1 MLSSEDR
8 FNIIK
13 QSIAG
18 QIEGPAYE
26 AIQAAEQESL
36 QANTEEAPQS
46 EQQTQIPQTPVGPP
60 PAQTIPRVYDQLG
73 SLIEPGSTGVG
84 LNQMA
89 GTSPGQTIQPG
100 EYKTG
105 GKKDPPSNADKARK
119 FRMMRPAQGEYF
131 EGQKENSHSTHLATT
146 YEADGKY
153 YVVPSITN
161 KKAPYASSVYH
172 PQSFREAMN
181 AGEGIPFD
189 TQEEASKFAEGS
201 WKLPKYPRPEYKT
214 GGPKSKTSKD
224 DTPIIDYG
232 MLPEVTVTDKDP
244 VRPWMLLK
252 KLRRNWAKNLNPF
265 DYGKNPLKTAFET
278 GVLNKKDKRESTK
291 WDITKLANQEK
302 LEDPQAE
309 LLRGDKKEASMWAK
323 EREDLFK
330 ILMGHSPEHNSLIKN
345 DDGSFSSPYAE
356 NIIKKRMGN
365 TLDPDYDYPTNEKE
379 KILKHVE
386 KYGNYAGRVLGN
398 HKMKFGTDEKGDY
411 VDYKDIWD
419 LNPLDPKVKT
429 VAPKWRGTVDKVVT
443 GFNKHV
449 LGMTPPVVKGR
460 VYYENGGPKSKAPKP
475 LTESD
480 AKLEEEWPLMLQKQ
494 RFVESGF
501 NTNAKSSK
509 GATGSAQIMPDTLDY
524 AKMKGWVPETISMKD
539 LTGAEGYSISK
550 HIQEK
555 YMDNLFNRSWNKGTN
570 EAKKAKALLAYN
582 WGPENTRV
590 KLNKLIDQGVNVW
603 DNTDFTKH
611 FNEESRQYKGKI
623 LDDLTTKKDPYV
635 QRDYKKL
642 KDLSPL
648 LRMHGGP
655 KVLYNNKKLKK

>member
-105 GKKDPPSNADKARK
+105 GIKD
-119 FRMMRPAQGEYF
+119 G
-131 EGQKENSHSTHLATT
+131 
-146 YEADGKY
+146 
-153 YVVPSITN
+153 
-161 KKAPYASSVYH
+161 
-172 PQSFREAMN
+172 
-181 AGEGIPFD
+181 
-189 TQEEASKFAEGS
+189 
-201 WKLPKYPRPEYKT
+201 
-214 GGPKSKTSKD
+214 
-224 DTPIIDYG
+224 
-232 MLPEVTVTDKDP
+232 
-244 VRPWMLLK
+244 
-252 KLRRNWAKNLNPF
+252 
-265 DYGKNPLKTAFET
+265 
-278 GVLNKKDKRESTK
+278 
-291 WDITKLANQEK
+291 DITKYDQQGHGQKRPLMSTISQKINFKRLRTPEEDKVITAFTGLPKEDYNK
-302 LEDPQAE
+302 LYDHMEGISDKFKDKS
-309 LLRGDKKEASMWAK
+309 LLESAKEVVNLDLSTFKKYRKQVGLDKKDILNLISAGKKSNFL
-323 EREDLFK
+323 ERT
-330 ILMGHSPEHNSLIKN
+330 SAALIKKAV
-345 DDGSFSSPYAE
+345 S
-356 NIIKKRMGN
+356 
-365 TLDPDYDYPTNEKE
+365 
-379 KILKHVE
+379 LKD
-386 KYGNYAGRVLGN
+386 
-398 HKMKFGTDEKGDY
+398 F
-411 VDYKDIWD
+411 
-419 LNPLDPKVKT
+419 KT
-429 VAPKWRGTVDKVVT
+429 
-443 GFNKHV
+443 
-449 LGMTPPVVKGR
+449 
-460 VYYENGGPKSKAPKP
+460 GGPKSKAPKP

-480 AKLEEEWPLMLQKQ
+480 AKLEKEWPLMLQKQ

>member
-105 GKKDPPSNADKARK
+105 GIKDGDPTKKWPALKNLGDFTVTSDSN
-119 FRMMRPAQGEYF
+119 FTQGYGNIEYF
-131 EGQKENSHSTHLATT
+131 SPKQDTIRYELGNPETYRPHPNPGHHSVVYNPNKFDSQKEADQAIRLDLLHGMP
-146 YEADGKY
+146 EAD
-153 YVVPSITN
+153 
-161 KKAPYASSVYH
+161 
-172 PQSFREAMN
+172 
-181 AGEGIPFD
+181 
-189 TQEEASKFAEGS
+189 
-201 WKLPKYPRPEYKT
+201 PEYK
-214 GGPKSKTSKD
+214 KHYDEFNKAF
-224 DTPIIDYG
+224 
-232 MLPEVTVTDKDP
+232 
-244 VRPWMLLK
+244 K
-252 KLRRNWAKNLNPF
+252 KRNKGDIAQAYKWAKSEGRTQDGKKAWESNYLDGTIRNL
-265 DYGKNPLKTAFET
+265 L
-278 GVLNKKDKRESTK
+278 
-291 WDITKLANQEK
+291 
-302 LEDPQAE
+302 
-309 LLRGDKKEASMWAK
+309 
-323 EREDLFK
+323 
-330 ILMGHSPEHNSLIKN
+330 
-345 DDGSFSSPYAE
+345 
-356 NIIKKRMGN
+356 
-365 TLDPDYDYPTNEKE
+365 YD
-379 KILKHVE
+379 
-386 KYGNYAGRVLGN
+386 
-398 HKMKFGTDEKGDY
+398 GTDEEFSEAKYWPDARKVYLKDKNTRNAFSKLENYLETGY
-411 VDYKDIWD
+411 KNLLPQVDLIEK
-419 LNPLDPKVKT
+419 KKT
-429 VAPKWRGTVDKVVT
+429 
-443 GFNKHV
+443 
-449 LGMTPPVVKGR
+449 
-460 VYYENGGPKSKAPKP
+460 GGPKSKAPKP

-501 NTNAKSSK
+501 NTNAKSEA

-524 AKMKGWVPETISMKD
+524 AKMKGWVPETIGMKD

-603 DNTDFTKH
+603 DNTDFTKY

>member
-26 AIQAAEQESL
+26 AIQVAEQESL

-100 EYKTG
+100 EYETG
-105 GKKDPPSNADKARK
+105 GKKPPSNADKARK

-161 KKAPYASSVYH
+161 KKAPYANYQ
-172 PQSFREAMN
+172 PQSFREAMD
-181 AGEGIPFD
+181 AGEGIQFD
-189 TQEEASKFAEGS
+189 TEKEAIKFAEGS
-201 WKLPKYPRPEYKT
+201 WKLPKYPRPKRKT
-214 GGPKSKTSKD
+214 
-224 DTPIIDYG
+224 
-232 MLPEVTVTDKDP
+232 
-244 VRPWMLLK
+244 
-252 KLRRNWAKNLNPF
+252 
-265 DYGKNPLKTAFET
+265 
-278 GVLNKKDKRESTK
+278 
-291 WDITKLANQEK
+291 
-302 LEDPQAE
+302 
-309 LLRGDKKEASMWAK
+309 
-323 EREDLFK
+323 
-330 ILMGHSPEHNSLIKN
+330 
-345 DDGSFSSPYAE
+345 
-356 NIIKKRMGN
+356 
-365 TLDPDYDYPTNEKE
+365 
-379 KILKHVE
+379 
-386 KYGNYAGRVLGN
+386 
-398 HKMKFGTDEKGDY
+398 
-411 VDYKDIWD
+411 
-419 LNPLDPKVKT
+419 
-429 VAPKWRGTVDKVVT
+429 
-443 GFNKHV
+443 
-449 LGMTPPVVKGR
+449 
-460 VYYENGGPKSKAPKP
+460 GGPKSKAPKP

-480 AKLEEEWPLMLQKQ
+480 AKLEEEWPEMLKKQ

-501 NTNAKSSK
+501 NTNAKSEA

-524 AKMKGWVPETISMKD
+524 AKMKGWVPETIGMKD

-603 DNTDFTKH
+603 DNTDFTKY

>member
-105 GKKDPPSNADKARK
+105 GKKPPSTADKARK

-161 KKAPYASSVYH
+161 KKAPYANYQ
-172 PQSFREAMN
+172 PQSFREAMD
-181 AGEGIPFD
+181 AGEGIQFD
-189 TQEEASKFAEGS
+189 TEKEAIKFAEGS

-214 GGPKSKTSKD
+214 GGPTDPPKYFTPGQIEQGKIPNLLHLEGDLNTFIGNPKHERVDPKNTKAYKDFEKGREAIGKKKQKLVDSLNERYEKNFEYSDLTQAERDKFENYNKEINAFENSELAKKVNKEGKWFDEKADPLRHVYTSAVTSKNISDKIKNIPYLGKVADFTGAD
-224 DTPIIDYG
+224 DAIG
-232 MLPEVTVTDKDP
+232 MVGSNVLGAGHELAA
-244 VRPWMLLK
+244 WGNALS
-252 KLRRNWAKNLNPF
+252 KNKGF
-265 DYGKNPLKTAFET
+265 
-278 GVLNKKDKRESTK
+278 
-291 WDITKLANQEK
+291 LANLKESGQDMYNNFLGSYIGVTSDNKEEIEK
-302 LEDPQAE
+302 KTTNYVKSGYTAAGKVS
-309 LLRGDKKEASMWAK
+309 GDS
-323 EREDLFK
+323 
-330 ILMGHSPEHNSLIKN
+330 
-345 DDGSFSSPYAE
+345 
-356 NIIKKRMGN
+356 
-365 TLDPDYDYPTNEKE
+365 
-379 KILKHVE
+379 V
-386 KYGNYAGRVLGN
+386 
-398 HKMKFGTDEKGDY
+398 
-411 VDYKDIWD
+411 YK
-419 LNPLDPKVKT
+419 T
-429 VAPKWRGTVDKVVT
+429 
-443 GFNKHV
+443 
-449 LGMTPPVVKGR
+449 
-460 VYYENGGPKSKAPKP
+460 GGPKSKAPKP

-480 AKLEEEWPLMLQKQ
+480 AKLEKEWPLMLQKQ

-603 DNTDFTKH
+603 DNTDFTKY